1 MSKTASPG
9 IGDKQNPPV
18 KKEDEK
24 KAQEKSPKEAAES
37 SQRSSKDA
45 QPASES
51 PVPSHK
57 KVSSPTELEAEASRM
72 KDISNS
78 HRQDRTSKP
87 LETVLHLEPPTSA
100 AAEEHKPP
108 HLHAPPYVHHF
119 DAYSLVKDLE
129 KGGFTQD
136 QSVSLMKAVRGLLAV
151 NLDIARE
158 GLISK
163 SDVENVRLHPRSLT
177 PTVTQ

>member
-1 MSKTASPG
+1 MSKPASSA
-9 IGDKQNPPV
+9 IGDKPIPPAR
-18 KKEDEK
+18 KEDEK
-24 KAQEKSPKEAAES
+24 KPHENSPKEAADS
-37 SQRSSKDA
+37 SQRPSKDPE
-45 QPASES
+45 PASES
-51 PVPSHK
+51 PVPSPK
-57 KVSSPTELEAEASRM
+57 KASSPAELEVEASRM

-78 HRQDRTSKP
+78 NKQDRMSKP

-108 HLHAPPYVHHF
+108 HMHAPPYVHHF

-136 QSVSLMKAVRGLLAV
+136 QSVSLMKAVRGLLAI
-151 NLDIARE
+151 NLEIAKE

-163 SDVENVRLHPRSLT
+163 SDVENVCFPHSPSTLPY
-177 PTVTQ
+177 P